1 MTALTMSRLT
11 RLSALF
17 LLNSAVVMN
26 AHAQP
31 ARTVSLKLGAP
42 TATVT
47 EDFSQVA
54 DVRELLN
61 GRVLITDSK
70 EHRLIVADL
79 AKRTAGPLGRTG
91 SGPGE
96 YRWVEGMLPRFP
108 DGVYVLDPALRRL
121 LPVAGDG
128 SFQTPINV
136 PRGMMLRATEANG
149 AFIGEMFMPR
159 TATGMADSMR
169 IVRWQPS
176 TNTFD
181 TLMTYDAGV
190 SKSVGSGARAVLPSI
205 DTWTVLPRG
214 QLLLMEAARY
224 RAHVLRAERGAKQVL
239 VSDIPFEAR
248 AFTDRDRSAFLKE
261 RAEEPAVALG
271 QPSSTPGARP
281 SIEYAFP
288 KTLPPFG
295 GEGLGGRY
303 LFPSP
308 RGHVWVARTRA
319 PSDSIARYDVLT
331 DDSAK
336 LLAEVLLPPRSRVV
350 SMGRDAVYLVVT
362 DNDGVE
368 KVVQY
373 AYPVI
378 PKPR

>member
-1 MTALTMSRLT
+1 MT
-11 RLSALF
+11 RLFALS
-17 LLNSAVVMN
+17 LLSMN
-26 AHAQP
+26 AAATAQ
-31 ARTVSLKLGAP
+31 AQGTRTVSVKLGAP
-42 TATVT
+42 LATVA
-47 EDFSQVA
+47 EEFSQVA

-61 GRVLITDSK
+61 GRVLVTDSK
-70 EHRLIVADL
+70 EHRLVVADL

-96 YRWVEGMLPRFP
+96 YRWVEGMLQRYP
-108 DGVYVLDPALRRL
+108 DGAYVLDPALRRL
-121 LPVAGDG
+121 LPVGGDG
-128 SFQTPINV
+128 SFHTPINV
-136 PRGMMLRATEANG
+136 PRGMMLRGTDASG
-149 AFIGEMFMPR
+149 AFFGEMFMPR
-159 TATGMADSMR
+159 TATGMNDSMR

-176 TNTFD
+176 TNVID
-181 TLMTYDAGV
+181 TLMIYDAGV
-190 SKSVGSGARAVLPSI
+190 SKSVGSGARPVFPAI
-205 DTWTVLPRG
+205 DTWTLLSRG
-214 QLLLMEAARY
+214 QLLLVEAARY
-224 RAHVLRAERGAKQVL
+224 RARLLRAERDAKPIV

-248 AFTDRDRSAFLKE
+248 AFTDRDRQAYLKAQ
-261 RAEEPAVALG
+261 AEQPVVGLG
-271 QPSSTPGARP
+271 QPGAAPSGRP

-303 LFPSP
+303 LFATQ

-319 PSDSIARYDVLT
+319 PSDSIARYDVLS
-331 DDSAK
+331 DDALK

-362 DNDGVE
+362 DDDGVE

-378 PKPR
+378 PKSR